1 MSSRSSSTKAKR
13 APRRTKRPPA
23 RSRRSKTGQP
33 SVRVAPSVLSADFA
47 RLGAQIR
54 EVESGGADVLHIDVM
69 DGCFVPNLSI
79 GIPVVEALR
88 RTTRLP
94 LDVHLMIEEPSRYVE
109 AFARAG
115 ADWISVHVEADP
127 HVHRTL
133 QQIRALGLRAGVAF
147 NPGTPLSSVDL
158 LGGAVDLVLL
168 MSVNPGFGGQR
179 FIEAV
184 RDKICALDQLRH
196 RRGWHFDIEV
206 DGGVDRTNAS
216 SLAALGANVLVI
228 GSAIFNGGRPAAA
241 TRDVRRLLS
250 RATSP
255 RVR

>member
-1 MSSRSSSTKAKR
+1 
-13 APRRTKRPPA
+13 
-23 RSRRSKTGQP
+23 
-33 SVRVAPSVLSADFA
+33 VAPSVLSADFA
-47 RLGAQIR
+47 RLGAQIH
-54 EVESGGADVLHIDVM
+54 EVESAGADLLHVDVM
-69 DGCFVPNLSI
+69 DGRFVPNLSI

-88 RTTRLP
+88 RLTRLP

-133 QQIRALGLRAGVAF
+133 QQIRALGLRAGVA
-147 NPGTPLSSVDL
+147 LSSVEMV
-158 LGGAVDLVLL
+158 GGDTDLVLL

-196 RRGWHFDIEV
+196 RRDWHFEIEV
-206 DGGVDRTNAS
+206 DGGVDRSNAA
-216 SLAALGANVLVI
+216 SLAALGADVLVI
-228 GSAIFNGGRPAAA
+228 GSAIFKGGRPAAA
-241 TRDVRRLLS
+241 TRALRRLLS
-250 RATSP
+250 SNSTP
-255 RVR
+255 RIR

>member
-13 APRRTKRPPA
+13 ATA
-23 RSRRSKTGQP
+23 RSRRSRTNPP
-33 SVRVAPSVLSADFA
+33 SVRVAASVLSADFA

-54 EVESGGADVLHIDVM
+54 ELEGGGADVLHIDVM
-69 DGCFVPNLSI
+69 DGRFVPNLSI

-88 RTTRLP
+88 RATRLP

-133 QQIRALGLRAGVAF
+133 QQIRALGLRAGVAI

-158 LGGAVDLVLL
+158 LGGDVDLVLL

-179 FIEAV
+179 FIEVV
-184 RDKICALDQLRH
+184 RDKICTLDQLRH

-206 DGGVDRTNAS
+206 DGGVDRANAA
-216 SLAALGANVLVI
+216 SLAALGADVLVI
-228 GSAIFNGGRPAAA
+228 GSAIFKGGRPAAA
-241 TRDVRRLLS
+241 TRDLRRLLS